1 MCDSLLRDGVL
12 QCVCVLTCLLRVV
25 GTHGVEPG
33 AGGAMSGVHAG
44 RGSVVGGSVVHAWP
58 WGAMV
63 GCGALG
69 RCVGLLLLHL
79 LAGLHL
85 SILQLLHVEGLA
97 LRQQLLPL
105 QLQLEEGPSFY
116 HTINPDYHSPS
127 LLKSLLS
134 TSIRMIVT
142 HSITLKS

>member
-1 MCDSLLRDGVL
+1 M
-12 QCVCVLTCLLRVV
+12 
-25 GTHGVEPG
+25 
-33 AGGAMSGVHAG
+33 
-44 RGSVVGGSVVHAWP
+44 VGGSVVHAWP

-105 QLQLEEGPSFY
+105 QLQLEGGPSF
-116 HTINPDYHSPS
+116 
-127 LLKSLLS
+127 
-134 TSIRMIVT
+134 
-142 HSITLKS
+142 